1 MLAKNDMADSN
12 VFNTVAPAISMADFG
27 DLEQALGHLLPESFK
42 QHYIRY
48 NGGAPADTQVPG
60 DDAWEP
66 TDVAMFYSIKHPL
79 PGQDS
84 TSEMLNHFQ
93 AMRAK
98 RVIPDFFLPFAWD
111 PGGNFFGLDLR
122 DEAVAYYATDVL
134 DPALS
139 EAKNYRKAQ
148 RHVARS
154 FEHFLE
160 ILEPNPDA
168 IW

>member
-1 MLAKNDMADSN
+1 MAENNAFD
-12 VFNTVAPAISMADFG
+12 TVASAISMAEFG
-27 DLEQALGHLLPESFK
+27 DLERVAGHHLPESFK

-48 NGGAPADTQVPG
+48 NGGVPSDTQVPG
-60 DDAWEP
+60 DDGWEP

-79 PGQDS
+79 PGQDD

-93 AMRAK
+93 VMRAK
-98 RVIPDFFLPFAWD
+98 KVIPDFFLPFAWD

-122 DEAVAYYATDVL
+122 DETVAYYANDAF

-139 EAKNYRKAQ
+139 EAANHMKAQ
-148 RHVARS
+148 RRVAKS
-154 FEHFLE
+154 FEHFLK

-168 IW
+168 TW

>member
-1 MLAKNDMADSN
+1 MADCN
-12 VFNTVAPAISMADFG
+12 VFDTVAPAISMADFG
-27 DLEQALGHLLPESFK
+27 DLERALGHLLPESFK
-42 QHYIRY
+42 QHYIRN
-48 NGGAPADTQVPG
+48 NGGAPTDTQVPS

-98 RVIPDFFLPFAWD
+98 RVIPNFFLPFAWD

-122 DEAVAYYATDVL
+122 DGAVTYYATDVF

-139 EAKNYRKAQ
+139 EAENYKKAQ
-148 RHVARS
+148 RHVAKS
-154 FEHFLE
+154 FGHFLE

-168 IW
+168 SW

>member
-1 MLAKNDMADSN
+1 
-12 VFNTVAPAISMADFG
+12 MADFG

-168 IW
+168 IR

>member
-1 MLAKNDMADSN
+1 MAKNNAFD
-12 VFNTVAPAISMADFG
+12 TVAPAISMTEFG
-27 DLEQALGHLLPESFK
+27 DLERAVGHRLPDSFK

-48 NGGAPADTQVPG
+48 NGGAPIDTQVPG
-60 DDAWEP
+60 DDVWEP

-79 PGQDS
+79 PGQND

-122 DEAVAYYATDVL
+122 DETVAYYATDVL
-134 DPALS
+134 DPKLS
-139 EAKNYRKAQ
+139 DLENYKRAHRRVAK
-148 RHVARS
+148 S

-168 IW
+168 SW